1 MEEVRKAVHCI
12 QTGKKV
18 TDQFYVDEDVNV
30 PDVREDVAKVI
41 LAGGR
46 VRVEDIKMTE
56 NYARIT
62 GKITYQINSTLAI
75 FQRRTFQNLYP
86 SKANSMFHS

>member
-12 QTGKKV
+12 QTGEKV

-41 LAGGR
+41 LAGG
-46 VRVEDIKMTE
+46 
-56 NYARIT
+56 AC
-62 GKITYQINSTLAI
+62 G
-75 FQRRTFQNLYP
+75 
-86 SKANSMFHS
+86 